1 MVLFLSMGLLNGC
14 AKKAALREETAI
26 TQEKAAAKVPATV
39 TADDREAGKRA
50 LREERVRN
58 KAAREK
64 AEKEAAEMAAK
75 EVYERAKREA
85 AEKAARAMAILQ
97 ELQIADIRF
106 DFDKYNLKPE
116 AQSILKA
123 GAPAYLKYPIYKLMI
138 EGHCDEHGT
147 VEYNLVLGQ
156 KRADEAAQYLI
167 DLGIQKDRIK
177 TITYGEERPVDNG
190 HDEKAWAK
198 NRRDHFV
205 VSQPVE

>member
-123 GAPAYLKYPIYKLMI
+123 GAPAYLKYPIY
-138 EGHCDEHGT
+138 
-147 VEYNLVLGQ
+147 
-156 KRADEAAQYLI
+156 
-167 DLGIQKDRIK
+167 
-177 TITYGEERPVDNG
+177 
-190 HDEKAWAK
+190 
-198 NRRDHFV
+198 
-205 VSQPVE
+205 